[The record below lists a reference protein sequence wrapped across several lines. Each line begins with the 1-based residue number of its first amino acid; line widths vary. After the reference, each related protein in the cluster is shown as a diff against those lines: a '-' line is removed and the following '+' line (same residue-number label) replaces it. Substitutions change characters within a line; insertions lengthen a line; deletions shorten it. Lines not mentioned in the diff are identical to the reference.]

1 MTPNNVERKMPSKKL
16 HAKAVADI
24 MKALS
29 SDDKPIEFYNK
40 GKKWSDHIARYVL
53 PVLLGRAKAGETVTY
68 KELAHRIHELY
79 GEQEPKSYRNY
90 GHPPGKIGT
99 TLELLETVWKS
110 RIPPLN
116 AIVINH
122 TTKLPGNGAYTF
134 IGRYLKKKIKPIDKP
149 ECAEMA
155 FKSVFSYPKWDK
167 VASYF
172 GVEIDEVNST
182 EEKESP
188 ISLPDP
194 KSFRGGGEGP
204 AHKALKEWVRVH
216 PELFKE
222 NFGIFAKGEK
232 EERVQSGDRLDVFFR
247 NLKTQLAVEVKDGG
261 CPDSELY
268 RGIFQ
273 CVKYR
278 AVLRATQFATG
289 EIENAQAVLVTQ
301 RVLPMEVNRLAE
313 RLNVLIIKVQ

>member
-1 MTPNNVERKMPSKKL
+1 
-16 HAKAVADI
+16 
-24 MKALS
+24 
-29 SDDKPIEFYNK
+29 
-40 GKKWSDHIARYVL
+40 
-53 PVLLGRAKAGETVTY
+53 
-68 KELAHRIHELY
+68 
-79 GEQEPKSYRNY
+79 
-90 GHPPGKIGT
+90 
-99 TLELLETVWKS
+99 
-110 RIPPLN
+110 
-116 AIVINH
+116 
-122 TTKLPGNGAYTF
+122 
-134 IGRYLKKKIKPIDKP
+134 
-149 ECAEMA
+149 MA

-167 VASYF
+167 VASHF
-172 GVEIDEVNST
+172 GVEIDEVDST
-182 EEKESP
+182 EGIEPP
-188 ISLPDP
+188 ILLPNP

-204 AHKALKEWVRVH
+204 DHKALKEWVRVH

-222 NFGIFAKGEK
+222 NYGFFANGEK
-232 EERVQSGDRLDVFFR
+232 EERIQSGDRLDVFFR

-301 RVLPMEVNRLAE
+301 RVLPMEVSRLAE